1 MAVILSERD
10 LAPLFRTTAAMD
22 ELLKMIEDALCAH
35 NRNEVAG
42 QNRME
47 TGLVDRKRKFRVM
60 TAAVPAA
67 GYGMRINALFS
78 GAKDAYFHLLFDGES
93 GDLLALIAGRE
104 LNVWRTGA
112 PAGVASRYLA
122 PPQAKTLG
130 LLGSG
135 TQARGQLLAIHRA
148 LPSLERVRVFSPTQA
163 HRETFAQEMSAWL
176 EIAVE
181 AVSDPQTAV
190 RDAAIVG
197 VATSSRRAVLESD
210 WISPGALVVSITS
223 GQLPQEL
230 VAHSRVVVSWKE
242 EVLAGESPREPYAT
256 MIAAGTWSGDAIA
269 GELGEVMLGR
279 IPARVK
285 ESETV
290 LFECVG
296 MPVLDVAATA
306 WTYRWAVGRQLG
318 LPFSLD

>member
-1 MAVILSERD
+1 MAIILSEKD
-10 LAPLFRTTAAMD
+10 LAPLLKTAAAMD
-22 ELLKMIEDALCAH
+22 ELLKVIEEALRAH

-47 TGLVDRKRKFRVM
+47 TSLVDRKRKFRVM
-60 TAAVPAA
+60 TAAVPGA

-78 GAKDAYFHLLFDGES
+78 GAKDSYFHLLFDGES
-93 GDLLALIAGRE
+93 GDLLALMAGRD

-122 PPQAKTLG
+122 PPQAKTMA

-135 TQARGQLLAIHRA
+135 GQARGQLLAIHRA
-148 LPSLERVRVFSPTQA
+148 LPSLERVRVFSPTQG
-163 HRETFAQEMSAWL
+163 HRKAFAKEMNAWL
-176 EIAVE
+176 GIAVE
-181 AVSDPQTAV
+181 AVDDPQTAL

-197 VATSSRRAVLESD
+197 VATNSRRAVLASD

-223 GQLPQEL
+223 GQLPQDL
-230 VAHSRVVVSWKE
+230 VHSRVIVSWKE

-256 MIAAGTWSGDAIA
+256 MIAAGTWSGEAIA

-279 IPARVK
+279 IPARVS

-306 WTYRWAVGRQLG
+306 WAYRWAVGRQLG